1 MEVLLF
7 GMIAEQAGADK
18 LSLQASSLNGLRTIL
33 MERLPGL
40 GKLSYAI
47 AVDRIVVHG
56 DMSLTGSEEIAVLPP
71 FAGG

>member
-7 GMIAEQAGADK
+7 GMIAEQAGTDRLAVE
-18 LSLQASSLNGLRTIL
+18 ASSLNGLRATL
-33 MERLPGL
+33 LERLPEL
-40 GKLSYAI
+40 GALSYAI
-47 AVDRIVVHG
+47 AVDRTVVHG